1 MNLDLYNDLLLKEKC
16 MILIYGEAGSGKTNL
31 TLFLL
36 AKASR
41 NGRRG
46 IYISTEGKIYQ
57 ALVDQDKFTN
67 VFFSEV
73 YDLNEL
79 SKLIFEL
86 KTLLDK
92 LDDKKMVIVV
102 DTINSLYRLQ
112 ENLEHAVTVL
122 NMQLALLYKLSRLG
136 CTVIVTGQVRER
148 LEEEVHTTT
157 SIDVRGSTYLRFWP
171 DIIIRLERV
180 GVRRMLIVE
189 KPIDMELG
197 FEIKG
202 PANIVFYK
210 LLQ

>member
-46 IYISTEGKIYQ
+46 IYISTEGKTYQ
-57 ALVDQDKFTN
+57 ALVNQDRFTN

-73 YDLNEL
+73 YELNEL

-86 KTLLDK
+86 ETLLDT
-92 LDDKKMVIVV
+92 LNGERMVIVI

-148 LEEEVHTTT
+148 LEEEVHATT
-157 SIDVRGSTYLRFWP
+157 SIDVSGSTYLRFWP
-171 DIIIRLERV
+171 DIIIRLERI
-180 GVRRMLIVE
+180 GIRRMLIVE

>member
-1 MNLDLYNDLLLKEKC
+1 MNLDLYNDLLLKEKS

-57 ALVDQDKFTN
+57 AVVDQEKFTN

-92 LDDKKMVIVV
+92 LDDRKMVIVV

-122 NMQLALLYKLSRLG
+122 NMQLAFLYKLSRLG

-148 LEEEVHTTT
+148 LEEEVRATT
-157 SIDVRGSTYLRFWP
+157 SIDVSGSTYLRFWP

-180 GVRRMLIVE
+180 GARRMLIVE

>member
-157 SIDVRGSTYLRFWP
+157 SVDVSGSTYLRFWP